1 MGAMAV
7 VKADARAEFAR
18 ERADMRTR
26 VREEEENISERERS

>member
-26 VREEEENISERERS
+26 VREEENISERERS